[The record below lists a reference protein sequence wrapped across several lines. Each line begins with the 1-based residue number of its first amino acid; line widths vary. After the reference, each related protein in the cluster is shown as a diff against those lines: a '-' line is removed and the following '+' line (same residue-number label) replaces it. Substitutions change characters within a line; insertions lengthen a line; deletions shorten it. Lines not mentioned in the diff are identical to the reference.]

1 VRAGPVPHSSRL
13 TVAPTGAIGSCRRAL
28 QVEAETAEKSDMPP
42 IIKRI
47 RKPSDANSPDL
58 ATLLEPYGTS
68 DDKDPDPDGAPGS
81 EPSAQD
87 DDA

>member
-1 VRAGPVPHSSRL
+1 
-13 TVAPTGAIGSCRRAL
+13 
-28 QVEAETAEKSDMPP
+28 MPP
-42 IIKRI
+42 IMKRI
-47 RKPSDANSPDL
+47 RKPSAANSPDL

-81 EPSAQD
+81 ESSAQD

>member
-1 VRAGPVPHSSRL
+1 
-13 TVAPTGAIGSCRRAL
+13 
-28 QVEAETAEKSDMPP
+28 MPP
-42 IIKRI
+42 IMKRI

-68 DDKDPDPDGAPGS
+68 ADKDPDPDGAGS
-81 EPSAQD
+81 ESSAQD